1 MIHIG
6 QRGKKVKNEMNS
18 EWMAPSLIFGGYE
31 EELEEVGS
39 RECGNK
45 TIIPLIRQYHSRY
58 L

>member
-6 QRGKKVKNEMNS
+6 QRGKKVKNEIED

-39 RECGNK
+39 RDH
-45 TIIPLIRQYHSRY
+45 HSID
-58 L
+58 